1 MFGKLGKRYA
11 GHLGHF
17 SKVKGFAMGA
27 YRTGR
32 QIAAAIDAGADI
44 VSRTHQALSPLLQET
59 DVGRKASIAV
69 TSGMEG
75 YDHAKSNVLNKHRKV
90 EEAAGRVR
98 QFAPELSAL
107 F

>member
-11 GHLGHF
+11 GHF
-17 SKVKGFAMGA
+17 NKAKGYAMGA
-27 YRTGR
+27 YRAGR
-32 QIAAAIDAGADI
+32 QIASAIDAGADI
-44 VSRTHQALSPLLQET
+44 VSRTHQALAPLLQET
-59 DVGRKASIAV
+59 DVGRKASRAV

-75 YDHAKSNVLNKHRKV
+75 YDHAKSNVLSKHRKV
-90 EEAAGRVR
+90 EETAGRVR